1 MVNDTTVGK
10 KTNQK
15 QNNKSNERV
24 FYTNQQEILDLPNLV
39 DHQNKS
45 WQWLVEEGLGELL
58 QEVSPID
65 DYTGTKL
72 SLRFKHY
79 RFEDPKVTEREAREN
94 NISYDAP
101 LKATVELTNK
111 VTGEVKEQEIYLGD
125 YPWMTS
131 RGTFVING
139 AERVVVSQLIRSAGV
154 FFTAETGANRNLY
167 GAKVIPGRGAWLE
180 FETAANG
187 ALYVKIDRKRK
198 IPVTTL
204 LRALG
209 LSEAQIKATFAHVDQ
224 GKINYVTATLDKDPS
239 KGVNDALIEVYR
251 RLRPGDLATVDN
263 ARSLIENMFYN
274 FKRFDFSRVGRYK
287 INKRLNLDIPNTA
300 ENRIMR
306 LEDLTAIISEIIRLN
321 NTQEPADDID
331 SLANRRVKLV
341 GELVQRQFRIG
352 LLRMERNT
360 KDRMSM
366 SEIETVTPAQ
376 LINAR
381 PIVAAVREF
390 FASSQLS
397 QFMDQINPLSELAH
411 KRRLSSMGPGGL
423 SRERAGFEV
432 RDAHA
437 THYGRICAVE
447 TPEGA
452 NIGLVLNLASYARI
466 NEYGFIETPY
476 RKVIN
481 SAIAKDIVGHT
492 ASVDLEDNNGVVIVK
507 AGSKIT
513 EAQAKKLAKV
523 EDKVTW
529 PVKAVVTSD
538 IVYLDAAAEDAA
550 VIAGSG
556 EGIDANNNFVNERVS
571 VRNRLVST
579 EVDAN
584 DVTHMD
590 ASRRQIIGSS
600 AALIPFI
607 EKNYVYRSLMGSNQQ
622 RQAVPLINPV
632 SPIVGTG
639 MEGLAA
645 RNSGQVV
652 LAEGPGVVAKAT
664 ADEVVVKYAK
674 DSVTYEALHFVRS
687 NEGTSIN
694 QKVVVSTGDKI
705 KQGDVLIEGMSISG
719 GELALGKDL
728 LVAFMPWAGYNFED
742 AIIISRKLVEDDTLT
757 SVHIVDYM
765 TEVRE
770 TKLGPEVITRDIP
783 NVSEE
788 SLRHLDDDGIV
799 RIGAEVHPG
808 DILVGKIT
816 PKGEQELSSEER
828 LLRAI
833 FGEKAK
839 EVRDTSQRMS
849 NGKYGKVVGIKI
861 FSRENGHELKS
872 GVLMQVQIFVA
883 QMRKIAVGD
892 KLGGRH
898 GNKGVIARVL
908 PVEDLPFTEDGTPV
922 DIILNPLG
930 VPSRMNVGQLFETHL
945 GMAARALGMKVASPS
960 FDGVSI
966 SKIRQLLKEAGLPED
981 GKQQLYDGR
990 TGEAFSERTTV
1001 GSMYM
1006 IKLNHMIADKIH
1018 ARSTGP
1024 YTMVTQQPL
1033 GGKAQNGGQRFGE
1046 MEVWALEAYGAAHTL
1061 QEMLTI
1067 KSDDV
1072 YGRSK
1077 AYESIIKQTEI
1088 VGPKV
1093 PESFNVLVKEL
1104 QGLGLKVD
1112 LVASD
1117 KVIDA
1122 EAILAQNI
1130 KDEASNQATTEV
1142 PTPEVSDVDVNEDAV
1157 ADEFEIMELDD
1168 AVHSSGVTGTT
1179 AAVADYDDNDDLD
1192 DQDAQ
1197 DIAETAA
1204 QTTNTEDKE
1213 AL

>member
-1 MVNDTTVGK
+1 MAKTTNIAPSK
-10 KTNQK
+10 RKYFTQ
-15 QNNKSNERV
+15 
-24 FYTNQQEILDLPNLV
+24 TDEILDLPNLV
-39 DHQNKS
+39 DHQNDS
-45 WQWLVEEGLGELL
+45 FYWFVNEGLGELL
-58 QEVSPID
+58 AEISPID

-72 SLRFKHY
+72 SLSFKDY
-79 RFEDPKVTEREAREN
+79 KFEEPKTTEAEAKDD
-94 NISYDAP
+94 NISFEAP
-101 LKATVELTNK
+101 LKATVVLTNK
-111 VTGEVKEQEIYLGD
+111 ITGEVKEQEIYLGD

-131 RGTFVING
+131 RGTFIVNG
-139 AERVVVSQLIRSAGV
+139 TERVVVSQLIRSAGV
-154 FFTAETGANRNLY
+154 FFTSEQHASSRLY

-180 FETAANG
+180 FETSAGG
-187 ALYVKIDRKRK
+187 AIYVKIDRKRK
-198 IPVTTL
+198 IPVSTL
-204 LRALG
+204 LKALG
-209 LSEAQIKATFAHVDQ
+209 LSESQIKQELSHVDQ
-224 GKINYVTATLDKDPS
+224 GKLNYTNATLEKDPA
-239 KGVNDALIEVYR
+239 KGSNEALIEVYR
-251 RLRPGDLATVDN
+251 RLRPGDLATVEN
-263 ARSLIENMFYN
+263 ARDLIKNMFFN

-287 INKRLNLDIPNTA
+287 INSRLNLDIPNTT
-300 ENRIMR
+300 ENRVMR
-306 LEDLTAIISEIIRLN
+306 IEDLLAIVAEIIRLN

-366 SEIETVTPAQ
+366 SDIETVTPGQ

-397 QFMDQINPLSELAH
+397 QFMDQANPLSELAH

-423 SRERAGFEV
+423 NRERAGFEV

-437 THYGRICAVE
+437 THYGRICPVE

-452 NIGLVLNLASYARI
+452 NIGLVLNLSLYARI

-476 RKVIN
+476 VKVIN
-481 SAIAKDIVGHT
+481 SVTAKDADGYT
-492 ASVDLEDNNGVVIVK
+492 ASLDLEDNDGKVIVK
-507 AGSKIT
+507 AGNKIT
-513 EAQAKKLAKV
+513 ASEAKKLSAVKNRA
-523 EDKVTW
+523 TW
-529 PVKAVVTSD
+529 PVKAVVTKE
-538 IVYLDAAAEDAA
+538 IVFLDASDEEKA
-550 VIAGSG
+550 VIAGSN
-556 EGIDANNNFVNERVS
+556 EKIDENGHFVNSRVS
-571 VRNRLVST
+571 ARNRLVSGD
-579 EVDAN
+579 VDA
-584 DVTHMD
+584 DEVTHMD
-590 ASRRQIIGSS
+590 ASKRQIIGSS
-600 AALIPFI
+600 AGLIPFI
-607 EKNYVYRSLMGSNQQ
+607 EKNFVYRSLMGSNQQ
-622 RQAVPLINPV
+622 RQAVPLVKPQ

-639 MEGLAA
+639 LE
-645 RNSGQVV
+645 
-652 LAEGPGVVAKAT
+652 GVVASNTGQIFQAIEDGKVLKAD
-664 ADEVVVKYAK
+664 ADEVIIEYKKAGKISYK
-674 DSVTYEALHFVRS
+674 PQHFARS
-687 NEGTSIN
+687 NDGTSIN
-694 QKVVVSTGDKI
+694 QKVVVNSGEKVKTGDS
-705 KQGDVLIEGMSISG
+705 LIEGMSIEG

-728 LVAFMPWAGYNFED
+728 IAAFMPWSGYNFED
-742 AIIISRKLVEDDTLT
+742 AIIISRKLVEDDTLS

-770 TKLGPEVITRDIP
+770 TKLGPELVTRDIP

-788 SLRHLDDDGIV
+788 SLRHLDEDGIV
-799 RIGAEVHPG
+799 HIGADVHPG

-839 EVRDTSQRMS
+839 DVRDTSQRMS
-849 NGKYGKVVGIKI
+849 NGKHGKVVGVKI
-861 FSRENGHELKS
+861 FSKENGHELKA
-872 GVLMQVQIFVA
+872 GVIKQIKVYVA

-892 KLGGRH
+892 KLGGRY

-908 PVEDLPFTEDGTPV
+908 PVEDMPFMADGTPI

-930 VPSRMNVGQLFETHL
+930 VPSRMNVGQLFEAHL
-945 GMAARALGMKVASPS
+945 GMAARALGFKVASPS
-960 FDGVSI
+960 FNGVSI
-966 SKIRQLLKEAGLPED
+966 NKIQDLLAEAGLPRN

-990 TGEAFSERTTV
+990 TGEPFSETTTV

-1006 IKLNHMIADKIH
+1006 IKLDHMIVDKIH

-1046 MEVWALEAYGAAHTL
+1046 MEVWSLEAYGAANTL

-1077 AYESIIKQTEI
+1077 AYESIIKKTPI

-1112 LVASD
+1112 LMMSEKLV
-1117 KVIDA
+1117 DA
-1122 EAILAQNI
+1122 EEIVAVNI
-1130 KDEASNQATTEV
+1130 KDEASTQASIDV
-1142 PTPEVSDVDVNEDAV
+1142 PAPEFSEIDMSADSSV
-1157 ADEFEIMELDD
+1157 DEFDLIEVDD
-1168 AVHSSGVTGTT
+1168 HLPAEVLAIKDT
-1179 AAVADYDDNDDLD
+1179 
-1192 DQDAQ
+1192 DQN
-1197 DIAETAA
+1197 
-1204 QTTNTEDKE
+1204 NTIDEESEDK
-1213 AL
+1213 

>member
-1 MVNDTTVGK
+1 MAKASSTQATA
-10 KTNQK
+10 
-15 QNNKSNERV
+15 RV
-24 FYTNQQEILDLPNLV
+24 YFTQQDDKAVLPNLV

-45 WQWLVEEGLGELL
+45 FQWFIDEGLQELL
-58 QEVSPID
+58 AEISPVD

-72 SLRFKHY
+72 SLTFKDYH
-79 RFEDPKVTEREAREN
+79 FEEPKISEIEAREN
-94 NISYDAP
+94 NVSYDAP

-111 VTGEVKEQEIYLGD
+111 VTGEIKEQEIYLGD
-125 YPWMTS
+125 YPWMTK

-139 AERVVVSQLIRSAGV
+139 AERVVVSQLIRSSGV
-154 FFTAETGANRNLY
+154 FYTAEPHGTHNLY
-167 GAKVIPGRGAWLE
+167 SAKVIPGRGAWLE

-198 IPVTTL
+198 MPITTL

-209 LSEAQIKATFAHVDQ
+209 MSDATMKEAFKHVDQ
-224 GKINYVTATLDKDPS
+224 GKVSHLQATIDKDS
-239 KGVNDALIEVYR
+239 TKGHAEALIEVYR

-263 ARSLIENMFYN
+263 ARSLLENMFYN

-287 INKRLNLDIPNTA
+287 LNKRLNLDVPNTS

-306 LEDLTAIISEIIRLN
+306 LEDLVAIIAELIRMN
-321 NTQEPADDID
+321 VTQEPGDDID
-331 SLANRRVKLV
+331 SLANRRIKMV

-352 LLRMERNT
+352 LLRMVRNT
-360 KDRMSM
+360 QDRMSM
-366 SEIETVTPAQ
+366 SDLETVQPGQ

-381 PIVAAVREF
+381 PVVAAVREF

-452 NIGLVLNLASYARI
+452 NVGLVLNLANYARV
-466 NEYGFIETPY
+466 NDYGFIETPY

-481 SAIAKDIVGHT
+481 SATAKEIVGHI
-492 ASVDLEDNNGVVIVK
+492 ASVDLEDESGKVIVK
-507 AGSKIT
+507 AGKTIT
-513 EAQAKKLAKV
+513 KADADVLAKV
-523 EDKVTW
+523 TSQVTW
-529 PVKAVVTSD
+529 PVKAKVTSE
-538 IVYLDAAAEDAA
+538 IIYLDAADEESA
-550 VIAGSG
+550 VIAGAG
-556 EGIDANNNFVNERVS
+556 VDTDDNGYFAEERVS
-571 VRNRLVST
+571 ARINLKSGT
-579 EVDAN
+579 VDSD
-584 DVTHMD
+584 DVTHID
-590 ASRRQIIGSS
+590 AAENQIIGSS
-600 AALIPFI
+600 AGLIPFI
-607 EKNYVYRSLMGSNQQ
+607 EKNYVYRALMGSNQQ
-622 RQAVPLINPV
+622 RQAVPLIKPE

-639 MEGLAA
+639 LE
-645 RNSGQVV
+645 
-652 LAEGPGVVAKAT
+652 AT
-664 ADEVVVKYAK
+664 AAANTGQLVIAESDGEIVRASNDQVVVKYS
-674 DSVTYEALHFVRS
+674 DGTVTYEPQHFIRS

-694 QKVVVSTGDKI
+694 QTVVVNTGDKV
-705 KQGDVLIEGMSISG
+705 KAGDSLIEGMSVQG

-728 LVAFMPWAGYNFED
+728 IVAFMPWAGYNFED
-742 AIIISRKLVEDDTLT
+742 AIIISRKLVEDDTMT
-757 SVHIVDYM
+757 SIHIVDYM
-765 TEVRE
+765 IEVRE
-770 TKLGPEVITRDIP
+770 TKLGPEIVTRDIP

-788 SLRHLDDDGIV
+788 ALRHLDDDGIV

-849 NGKYGKVVGIKI
+849 NGKHGKVVGVKI
-861 FSRENGHELKS
+861 FSRETGHELKA
-872 GVLMQVQIFVA
+872 GVLMQIQVFVA
-883 QMRKIAVGD
+883 QMRKISVGD

-908 PVEDLPFTEDGTPV
+908 PVEDMPFMEDGTPV

-930 VPSRMNVGQLFETHL
+930 VPSRMNIGQLFETHL
-945 GMAARALGMKVASPS
+945 GMAARALGFKVASPS
-960 FDGVSI
+960 FNGVPVP
-966 SKIRQLLKEAGLPED
+966 KIKELLKEAGFPED
-981 GKQQLYDGR
+981 GKQQLFDGR
-990 TGEAFSERTTV
+990 TGDAFKERTTV
-1001 GSMYM
+1001 GCMYM
-1006 IKLNHMIADKIH
+1006 IKLNHMVADKIH

-1046 MEVWALEAYGAAHTL
+1046 MEVWALEAYGAANTL

-1077 AYESIIKQTEI
+1077 AYEAIIKKTEI

-1112 LVASD
+1112 LVTSD
-1117 KVIDA
+1117 QVVDA
-1122 EAILAQNI
+1122 EAILASNAHEEATHPI
-1130 KDEASNQATTEV
+1130 VLDVPVSAISDIDVTDEEAASEGFEFEEGDLNADDTVVVATDDDDDVVFV
-1142 PTPEVSDVDVNEDAV
+1142 PTSDDDDED
-1157 ADEFEIMELDD
+1157 D
-1168 AVHSSGVTGTT
+1168 S
-1179 AAVADYDDNDDLD
+1179 
-1192 DQDAQ
+1192 
-1197 DIAETAA
+1197 
-1204 QTTNTEDKE
+1204 KE
-1213 AL
+1213 GSL

>member
-1 MVNDTTVGK
+1 MAKGTLAAADDNARVYFTTQDDAV
-10 KTNQK
+10 
-15 QNNKSNERV
+15 
-24 FYTNQQEILDLPNLV
+24 DLQDLV
-39 DHQNKS
+39 QHQNKS
-45 WQWLVEEGLGELL
+45 FQWFIEEGLGELL
-58 QEVSPID
+58 AEISPVD

-72 SLRFKHY
+72 SLRFKDYH
-79 RFEDPKVTEREAREN
+79 FEDPKMSEAEAHEN
-94 NISYDAP
+94 NVSYEAP
-101 LKATVELTNK
+101 LKARVELTNK

-125 YPWMTS
+125 YPAMTK
-131 RGTFVING
+131 RGTFIING
-139 AERVVVSQLIRSAGV
+139 AERVVVSQLIRSSGV
-154 FFTAETGANRNLY
+154 FFTADSHGTTNLY

-209 LSEAQIKATFAHVDQ
+209 MTEAQIKESFKHVDTGDASHIQ
-224 GKINYVTATLDKDPS
+224 ATLDKDTTRGQS
-239 KGVNDALIEVYR
+239 DALIEVYR
-251 RLRPGDLATVDN
+251 RLRPGDLATVEN
-263 ARSLIENMFYN
+263 AKGLIENMFYN

-287 INKRLNLDIPNTA
+287 INKRLNLDVPNTV
-300 ENRIMR
+300 ENRVMR
-306 LEDLTAIISEIIRLN
+306 LEDLQAIIAELIRLN

-366 SEIETVTPAQ
+366 CDIETVTPGQ

-381 PIVAAVREF
+381 PVVAAVREF

-466 NEYGFIETPY
+466 NEFGFIETPY
-476 RKVIN
+476 RKV
-481 SAIAKDIVGHT
+481 
-492 ASVDLEDNNGVVIVK
+492 VK
-507 AGSKIT
+507 G
-513 EAQAKKLAKV
+513 
-523 EDKVTW
+523 KVTTE
-529 PVKAVVTSD
+529 V
-538 IVYLDAAAEDAA
+538 VYLDAFEEEHA
-550 VIAGSG
+550 VIAGAGTKLGKDGSFA
-556 EGIDANNNFVNERVS
+556 EDRVS
-571 VRNRLVST
+571 ARINLKSG
-579 EVDAN
+579 EVDASE
-584 DVTHMD
+584 VTHMD
-590 ASRRQIIGSS
+590 AARNQIIGSS
-600 AALIPFI
+600 AGLIPFI

-622 RQAVPLINPV
+622 RQAVPLIQPQ

-639 MEGLAA
+639 MEKAAA
-645 RNSGQVV
+645 RNTGQVV
-652 LAEGPGVVAKAT
+652 VAEADGEVIKA
-664 ADEVVVKYAK
+664 AGSQVVVKYAK
-674 DSVTYEALHFVRS
+674 HTATYEPQHFIRS

-694 QKVVVSTGDKI
+694 QKVVVSTGDKV
-705 KQGDVLIEGMSISG
+705 KEGDVLIEGMSIQG

-728 LVAFMPWAGYNFED
+728 IVAFMPWNGYNFED
-742 AIIISRKLVEDDTLT
+742 AIIISRRLVEDDTLT
-757 SVHIVDYM
+757 SVHIVDFM
-765 TEVRE
+765 IEVRE
-770 TKLGPEVITRDIP
+770 TKLGPEVVTRDIP
-783 NVSEE
+783 NVSEDA
-788 SLRHLDDDGIV
+788 LRHLDDDGVV

-849 NGKYGKVVGIKI
+849 NGKHGKVVGVKV
-861 FSRENGHELKS
+861 FSRENGHELKA
-872 GVLMQVQIFVA
+872 GVLMQIQVFVA
-883 QMRKIAVGD
+883 QMRKVSVGD

-898 GNKGVIARVL
+898 GNKGVIARIL
-908 PVEDLPFTEDGTPV
+908 PVEDMPFTEDGTPV

-930 VPSRMNVGQLFETHL
+930 VPSRMNIGQLFETHL
-945 GMAARALGMKVASPS
+945 GMAARSLGMKVASPS
-960 FDGVSI
+960 FNGVTSEQI
-966 SKIRQLLKEAGLPED
+966 QELLAKAGLPED

-990 TGEAFSERTTV
+990 TGEAFKERTTV

-1006 IKLNHMIADKIH
+1006 IKLNHMVADKIH

-1046 MEVWALEAYGAAHTL
+1046 MEVWALEAYGAASTL

-1077 AYESIIKQTEI
+1077 AYESIIKKTDI

-1112 LVASD
+1112 LVQSD

-1122 EAILAQNI
+1122 EQVLATNIRDEGQHQPKVEVPVEAISNI
-1130 KDEASNQATTEV
+1130 DVTEDTEV
-1142 PTPEVSDVDVNEDAV
+1142 DDLMVMDDLSDDLAGVAAVSDDNTDDDEEEKEV
-1157 ADEFEIMELDD
+1157 A
-1168 AVHSSGVTGTT
+1168 
-1179 AAVADYDDNDDLD
+1179 
-1192 DQDAQ
+1192 
-1197 DIAETAA
+1197 
-1204 QTTNTEDKE
+1204 
-1213 AL
+1213 

>member
-1 MVNDTTVGK
+1 MPKATTI
-10 KTNQK
+10 NAQ
-15 QNNKSNERV
+15 RV
-24 FYTNQQEILDLPNLV
+24 SFTSQDDVLDIPNLV
-39 DHQNKS
+39 DHQNRS
-45 WQWLVEEGLGELL
+45 FQWFVEEGLGELL
-58 QEVSPID
+58 AEVSPID
-65 DYTGTKL
+65 DYTGGKL
-72 SLRFKHY
+72 SLSFKDYH
-79 RFEDPKVTEREAREN
+79 FGAPKLTEAQAREN
-94 NISYDAP
+94 NVSFDAP
-101 LKATVELTNK
+101 LMANVELTNK
-111 VTGEVKEQEIYLGD
+111 VTGELKETEIYLGD

-154 FFTAETGANRNLY
+154 FFTSEQHGSSSLY

-180 FETAANG
+180 FETATSG
-187 ALYVKIDRKRK
+187 AIFVKIDRKRK
-198 IPVTTL
+198 IAVTTL

-209 LSEAQIKATFAHVDQ
+209 VSESRMRETFKHVDT
-224 GKINYVTATLDKDPS
+224 GSFSYLDITLEKDPT
-239 KGVNDALIEVYR
+239 KGQNDALIEVYR

-263 ARSLIENMFYN
+263 AKSLIENMFYN
-274 FKRFDFSRVGRYK
+274 YKRFDFSRVGRYK
-287 INKRLNLDIPNTA
+287 INKRLNLDVPNTM
-300 ENRIMR
+300 ENRVMR
-306 LEDLTAIISEIIRLN
+306 LEDIEAIIAEIIRLN

-366 SEIETVTPAQ
+366 SDIETVAPGQ

-452 NIGLVLNLASYARI
+452 NIGLVLNLANYARV
-466 NEYGFIETPY
+466 NDYGFIETPY

-481 SAIAKDIVGHT
+481 AVTAKNSLGHIAREDLLDDKGKVLVKKGAKISATDVT
-492 ASVDLEDNNGVVIVK
+492 
-507 AGSKIT
+507 
-513 EAQAKKLAKV
+513 KLTKV
-523 EDKVTW
+523 TSKVTW
-529 PVKAVVTSD
+529 PVKARATSE
-538 IVYLDAAAEDAA
+538 IVYLDAYEEEGTI
-550 VIAGSG
+550 IAGGGS
-556 EGIDANNNFVNERVS
+556 EIDENGYFKEERVS
-571 VRNRLVST
+571 ARSHLQPG
-579 EVDAN
+579 EVDS
-584 DVTHMD
+584 DDLTHID
-590 ASRRQIIGSS
+590 ASRNQIIGSS
-600 AALIPFI
+600 AGLIPFI

-622 RQAVPLINPV
+622 RQAVPLIQPM

-639 MEGLAA
+639 LESDAA
-645 RNSGQVV
+645 RNTGQLT
-652 LAEGPGVVAKAT
+652 LAEKSGEVVSASAQK
-664 ADEVVVKYAK
+664 VVVKYK
-674 DSVTYEALHFVRS
+674 GGDSVTYEPQRFVRS

-694 QKVVVSTGDKI
+694 QKVVVETGDVVNA
-705 KQGDVLIEGMSISG
+705 GDVLIEGMSIQD

-728 LVAFMPWAGYNFED
+728 ITAFMPWSGYNFED
-742 AIIISRKLVEDDTLT
+742 AIIISRRLVEDDTLT
-757 SVHIVDYM
+757 SVHIVDFM
-765 TEVRE
+765 IEVRE
-770 TKLGPEVITRDIP
+770 TKLGPEIVTSDIP

-788 SLRHLDDDGIV
+788 TLRHLDEDGIV

-849 NGKYGKVVGIKI
+849 NGKHGKVVGVKV
-861 FSRENGHELKS
+861 FSRENGHELKA
-872 GVLMQVQIFVA
+872 GVIMQIQVFVA

-898 GNKGVIARVL
+898 GNKGVIASIL
-908 PVEDLPFTEDGTPV
+908 PIEDMPFMEDGTPV
-922 DIILNPLG
+922 DIVLNPLG

-960 FDGVSI
+960 FNGVSTE
-966 SKIRQLLKEAGLPED
+966 KIESLLKESGLPED

-990 TGEAFSERTTV
+990 SGEAFSERTTV

-1006 IKLNHMIADKIH
+1006 IKLNHMVADKIH

-1046 MEVWALEAYGAAHTL
+1046 MEVWALEAYGAANTL

-1077 AYESIIKQTEI
+1077 AYESIIKKTQI

-1112 LVASD
+1112 LVHSD
-1117 KVIDA
+1117 TVVDA
-1122 EAILAQNI
+1122 EQVLATSIHEEATHPSEVAVPQAAISDI
-1130 KDEASNQATTEV
+1130 DVTEESISVEDFSEVEADSET
-1142 PTPEVSDVDVNEDAV
+1142 VSVESSGDVAM
-1157 ADEFEIMELDD
+1157 ASLDD
-1168 AVHSSGVTGTT
+1168 S
-1179 AAVADYDDNDDLD
+1179 NDDLSKD
-1192 DQDAQ
+1192 G
-1197 DIAETAA
+1197 
-1204 QTTNTEDKE
+1204 E
-1213 AL
+1213 A

>member
-1 MVNDTTVGK
+1 MA
-10 KTNQK
+10 KTSTLSTKTQ
-15 QNNKSNERV
+15 RV
-24 FYTNQQEILDLPNLV
+24 QFSDQDQVMDLPSLV

-45 WQWLVEEGLGELL
+45 FKWFVEEGLAELL
-58 QEVSPID
+58 AEISPID

-72 SLRFKHY
+72 SLNFKDYH
-79 RFEDPKVTEREAREN
+79 FDSPKLTEAEAREN
-94 NISYDAP
+94 NVSFDAP
-101 LKATVELTNK
+101 LLANVELINK

-125 YPWMTS
+125 YPAMTS

-154 FFTAETGANRNLY
+154 FFTADPHGTTSLY

-180 FETAANG
+180 FETAVNG
-187 ALYVKIDRKRK
+187 AIFVKIDRKRK

-209 LSEAQIKATFAHVDQ
+209 VSESQMRENLKHVDS
-224 GKINYVTATLDKDPS
+224 GKISYLDKTLEKDS
-239 KGVNDALIEVYR
+239 SRGQNDALIEVYR
-251 RLRPGDLATVDN
+251 RLRPGDLATVEN
-263 ARSLIENMFYN
+263 ARGLIEHMFYDY
-274 FKRFDFSRVGRYK
+274 KRFDFSRVGRYK
-287 INKRLNLDIPNTA
+287 INKRLNLDVPNTTK
-300 ENRIMR
+300 NRVLR
-306 LEDLTAIISEIIRLN
+306 LEDIQAIIAEIIRLN

-366 SEIETVTPAQ
+366 SEIETVTPSQ

-452 NIGLVLNLASYARI
+452 NIGLVLNLANYARV

-481 SAIAKDIVGHT
+481 AATPKDIVGQI
-492 ASVDLEDNNGVVIVK
+492 AAVDLEDDKGKVLVK
-507 AGSKIT
+507 KGAKIT
-513 EAQAKKLAKV
+513 ANDAANLAKIK
-523 EDKVTW
+523 DKVTW
-529 PVKAVVTSD
+529 PVKAKVTSD
-538 IVYLDAAAEDAA
+538 IVYLDAFEEESS
-550 VIAGSG
+550 VIAGGGADLDSDG
-556 EGIDANNNFVNERVS
+556 YFINERVS
-571 VRNRLVST
+571 ARTRLKSG
-579 EVDAN
+579 EVDSN
-584 DVTHMD
+584 DVNYMD
-590 ASRRQIIGSS
+590 AARNQIIGSS
-600 AALIPFI
+600 AGLIPFI

-622 RQAVPLINPV
+622 RQAVPLISPK

-639 MEGLAA
+639 LEKSAA
-645 RNSGQVV
+645 ENTGQVI
-652 LAEGPGVVAKAT
+652 LAEDSGEVVSASAQ
-664 ADEVVVKYAK
+664 AVVVKYK
-674 DSVTYEALHFVRS
+674 DVSKTYEPQRFIRS

-694 QKVVVSTGDKI
+694 QKVVVSSGDKV
-705 KQGDVLIEGMSISG
+705 KKGDVLIEGMSIQG

-728 LVAFMPWAGYNFED
+728 IAAFMPWSGYNFED

-757 SVHIVDYM
+757 SVHIVDFM
-765 TEVRE
+765 IEVRE
-770 TKLGPEVITRDIP
+770 TKLGPELVTSDIP

-788 SLRHLDDDGIV
+788 SLRHLDEEGIV

-849 NGKYGKVVGIKI
+849 NGKHGKVVGVKI
-861 FSRENGHELKS
+861 FSRENGHELKA
-872 GVLMQVQIFVA
+872 GVLKQIQVFVA

-898 GNKGVIARVL
+898 GNKGVIARIL
-908 PVEDLPFTEDGTPV
+908 PIEDMPFMADGTPV
-922 DIILNPLG
+922 DIVLNPLG

-945 GMAARALGMKVASPS
+945 GMAARALGLKVASPS
-960 FDGVSI
+960 FNGVPV
-966 SKIRQLLKEAGLPED
+966 SKIHELLKEAGFPED
-981 GKQQLYDGR
+981 GKQQLFDGR
-990 TGEAFSERTTV
+990 NGEAFKEKTTV

-1006 IKLNHMIADKIH
+1006 IKLNHMVADKIH

-1046 MEVWALEAYGAAHTL
+1046 MEVWALEAYGAATTL

-1077 AYESIIKQTEI
+1077 AYESIIKKTDI
-1088 VGPKV
+1088 VGPKI

-1112 LVASD
+1112 LVHSD
-1117 KVIDA
+1117 SLVDA
-1122 EAILAQNI
+1122 EAVLASNI
-1130 KDEASNQATTEV
+1130 SDEAKHLSDIVVPQPTISDIDVTEEASLDEFDSIDLGDGLNDNTETV
-1142 PTPEVSDVDVNEDAV
+1142 IEEDVVIEELEIEAVNE
-1157 ADEFEIMELDD
+1157 
-1168 AVHSSGVTGTT
+1168 SGE
-1179 AAVADYDDNDDLD
+1179 AA
-1192 DQDAQ
+1192 
-1197 DIAETAA
+1197 
-1204 QTTNTEDKE
+1204 
-1213 AL
+1213 

>member
-1 MVNDTTVGK
+1 MAKTTNTKNAAAKVGA
-10 KTNQK
+10 
-15 QNNKSNERV
+15 SDRV
-24 FYTNQQEILDLPNLV
+24 YFTQADDAINLPSLV

-45 WQWLVEEGLGELL
+45 FQWFVDEGLGELL
-58 QEVSPID
+58 AEISPID
-65 DYTGTKL
+65 DYTGAKL
-72 SLRFKHY
+72 SLKFKDY
-79 RFEDPKVTEREAREN
+79 RFEDPKTTEAEAREN
-94 NISYDAP
+94 NVSYEAP

-111 VTGEVKEQEIYLGD
+111 ITGEVKDQEIYLGD
-125 YPWMTS
+125 YPWMTK

-139 AERVVVSQLIRSAGV
+139 AERVVVSQLIRSSGV
-154 FFTAETGANRNLY
+154 FFTADMHGASNLY

-209 LSEAQIKATFAHVDQ
+209 HNEAKLRDVFKHVDT
-224 GKINYVTATLDKDPS
+224 GKVSYIDATLDKDPAR
-239 KGVNDALIEVYR
+239 GANDALIEVYR

-263 ARSLIENMFYN
+263 ARALIENMFYN

-287 INKRLNLDIPNTA
+287 INKRLDIDIPNTI
-300 ENRIMR
+300 ENRTMR
-306 LEDLTAIISEIIRLN
+306 IEDLEAIVAEIIRLN

-366 SEIETVTPAQ
+366 SEIETVQPGQ

-381 PIVAAVREF
+381 PVVAAVREF

-452 NIGLVLNLASYARI
+452 NIGLVLNLANYARI
-466 NEYGFIETPY
+466 NDYGFVETPY

-481 SAIAKDIVGHT
+481 AATPKDIVGHI
-492 ASVDLEDNNGVVIVK
+492 AGVDYEDESGKIVVK
-507 AGSKIT
+507 AGT
-513 EAQAKKLAKV
+513 TVTAADADKLAKISAAT
-523 EDKVTW
+523 KRVTW
-529 PVKAVVTSD
+529 PVKARVTSE
-538 IVYLDAAAEDAA
+538 VEYLDAAVEDKAT
-550 VIAGSG
+550 ITGAGT
-556 EGIDANNNFVNERVS
+556 ELDANGYFVDERVS
-571 VRNRLVST
+571 VRQHQASG
-579 EVDAN
+579 EVDAD

-590 ASRRQIIGSS
+590 AARNQIIGSS
-600 AALIPFI
+600 AGLIPFI

-622 RQAVPLINPV
+622 RQAVPLVQPQ

-639 MEGLAA
+639 LEAIAA
-645 RNSGQVV
+645 RNTGQVI
-652 LAEGPGVVAKAT
+652 LSEADGEVVKANGQ
-664 ADEVVVKYAK
+664 EVVVKYK
-674 DSVTYEALHFVRS
+674 EGNVSYEPQHFVRS

-694 QKVVVSTGDKI
+694 QKVVVNTGDKV
-705 KQGDVLIEGMSISG
+705 KAGDVLVEGMSIQN

-728 LVAFMPWAGYNFED
+728 LVAFMPWSGYNFED

-757 SVHIVDYM
+757 SVHIVDFM
-765 TEVRE
+765 IEVRE
-770 TKLGPEVITRDIP
+770 TKLGPEIITRDIP
-783 NVSEE
+783 NVSEDT
-788 SLRHLDDDGIV
+788 LRHLDDEGIV

-849 NGKYGKVVGIKI
+849 NGKHGKVVGVKV

-872 GVLMQVQIFVA
+872 GVIKQIQVFVA
-883 QMRKIAVGD
+883 QMRKISVGD

-898 GNKGVIARVL
+898 GNKGVIARIL
-908 PVEDLPFTEDGTPV
+908 PAEDMPFMEDGRPVEIV
-922 DIILNPLG
+922 LNPLG
-930 VPSRMNVGQLFETHL
+930 VPSRMNIGQLFETHL
-945 GMAARALGMKVASPS
+945 GMAAHALGMKVASPS
-960 FDGVSI
+960 FNGVS
-966 SKIRQLLKEAGLPED
+966 SDKIRELLTEAGLPED
-981 GKQQLYDGR
+981 GKQQLFDGR
-990 TGEAFSERTTV
+990 TGEAFAERTTV
-1001 GSMYM
+1001 GAMYM
-1006 IKLNHMIADKIH
+1006 IKLNHMVADKIH

-1046 MEVWALEAYGAAHTL
+1046 MEVWALEAYGAASTL

-1077 AYESIIKQTEI
+1077 AYEAIIKKTEI

-1112 LVASD
+1112 LVSSN

-1122 EAILAQNI
+1122 EDVL
-1130 KDEASNQATTEV
+1130 ASNIMQEAKEPSTVEV
-1142 PTPEVSDVDVNEDAV
+1142 PAPAISDIDLSEEVASIDFEEVEMLNDDDPEFATVPD
-1157 ADEFEIMELDD
+1157 DD
-1168 AVHSSGVTGTT
+1168 AADDSV
-1179 AAVADYDDNDDLD
+1179 VATDDDDDNSDN
-1192 DQDAQ
+1192 A
-1197 DIAETAA
+1197 DINVEA
-1204 QTTNTEDKE
+1204 KE
-1213 AL
+1213 A

>member
-1 MVNDTTVGK
+1 MAKSTT
-10 KTNQK
+10 TQK
-15 QNNKSNERV
+15 PAERV
-24 FYTNQQEILDLPNLV
+24 YFTRADDAIALPSLV
-39 DHQNKS
+39 DHQTTS
-45 WQWLVEEGLGELL
+45 FQWFVDEGLGELL
-58 QEVSPID
+58 AEVSPID
-65 DYTGTKL
+65 DYTGGKL
-72 SLRFKHY
+72 SLKFKDYH
-79 RFEDPKVTEREAREN
+79 FDDPKMSEAEAREN
-94 NISYDAP
+94 NVSFDAP

-111 VTGEVKEQEIYLGD
+111 VTGEVRESEIYLGD
-125 YPWMTS
+125 YPWMTK

-139 AERVVVSQLIRSAGV
+139 AERVVVSQLIRSSGV
-154 FFTAETGANRNLY
+154 FFTADQHGTTNLY

-198 IPVTTL
+198 IAVTTL

-209 LSEAQIKATFAHVDQ
+209 QSESRMRDAFKHVDT
-224 GKINYVTATLDKDPS
+224 GKLKHLDATLEKDPTR
-239 KGVNDALIEVYR
+239 GQNDALIEVYR

-263 ARSLIENMFYN
+263 ARALIENMFYN
-274 FKRFDFSRVGRYK
+274 YKRFDFSRVGRYK
-287 INKRLNLDIPNTA
+287 INKRLDLDVPNTL

-306 LEDLTAIISEIIRLN
+306 LEDLEAIVAELIRLN

-331 SLANRRVKLV
+331 SLANRRVKQV

-366 SEIETVTPAQ
+366 SEIETVQPGQ

-381 PIVAAVREF
+381 PVVAAVREF

-452 NIGLVLNLASYARI
+452 NIGLVLNLANYARI
-466 NEYGFIETPY
+466 NEYGFVETPY

-481 SAIAKDIVGHT
+481 AATPKDIIGHI
-492 ASVDLEDNNGVVIVK
+492 AAVDLEDEKGKAVVK
-507 AGSKIT
+507 AGKT
-513 EAQAKKLAKV
+513 VTAADAAKLAKV
-523 EDKVTW
+523 EDQVTW
-529 PVKAVVTSD
+529 PVKAKVTND
-538 IVYLDAAAEDAA
+538 VIYLDAAAEEAA
-550 VIAGSG
+550 IIAGAGSKIDESG
-556 EGIDANNNFVNERVS
+556 YFAEERVS
-571 VRNRLVST
+571 ARRNLQSG
-579 EVDAN
+579 EVDS
-584 DVTHMD
+584 DEVTHMD
-590 ASRRQIIGSS
+590 AARNQIIGSS
-600 AALIPFI
+600 AGLIPFV

-622 RQAVPLINPV
+622 RQAVPLIQPS

-639 MEGLAA
+639 METAAA
-645 RNSGQVV
+645 RNTGQLI
-652 LAEGPGVVAKAT
+652 LAEENGEVVKAT
-664 ADEVVVKYAK
+664 AEEVVVQYKDGKITYAP
-674 DSVTYEALHFVRS
+674 EHFVRS

-694 QKVVVSTGDKI
+694 QKVVVSTGDKV
-705 KQGDVLIEGMSISG
+705 KQGDVLIEGMSIAG

-728 LVAFMPWAGYNFED
+728 MTAFMPWDGYNFED
-742 AIIISRKLVEDDTLT
+742 AVIISRKLVEDDSLT
-757 SVHIVDYM
+757 SVHIVDFM
-765 TEVRE
+765 IEVRE
-770 TKLGPEVITRDIP
+770 TKLGPEIVTSDIP
-783 NVSEE
+783 NVSEDT
-788 SLRHLDDDGIV
+788 LRHLDEDGIV

-849 NGKYGKVVGIKI
+849 NGKHGKVVGVKI

-872 GVLMQVQIFVA
+872 GVIKQIQVFVA
-883 QMRKIAVGD
+883 QMRKISVGD

-898 GNKGVIARVL
+898 GNKGVIARIL
-908 PVEDLPFTEDGTPV
+908 PIEDMPFTEDGTPI
-922 DIILNPLG
+922 DIVLNPLG
-930 VPSRMNVGQLFETHL
+930 VPSRMNLGQLFETHL
-945 GMAARALGMKVASPS
+945 GMAARALGIKVASPS
-960 FDGVSI
+960 FNGVPAE
-966 SKIRQLLKEAGLPED
+966 KIQSLLKEAGLPED

-990 TGEAFSERTTV
+990 SGEPFRERTTV

-1006 IKLNHMIADKIH
+1006 IKLNHMVADKIH

-1046 MEVWALEAYGAAHTL
+1046 MEVWALEAYGAAATL
-1061 QEMLTI
+1061 QEMLTL

-1077 AYESIIKQTEI
+1077 AYESIIKKTEI

-1112 LVASD
+1112 LVSSNN
-1117 KVIDA
+1117 VVDA
-1122 EAILAQNI
+1122 EAVLAT
-1130 KDEASNQATTEV
+1130 S
-1142 PTPEVSDVDVNEDAV
+1142 VNEEAKNPAQVNVPEPVISDIDLTEDAAV
-1157 ADEFEIMELDD
+1157 DEFEALAETEVSGSDTVVATTTTDD
-1168 AVHSSGVTGTT
+1168 TN
-1179 AAVADYDDNDDLD
+1179 DND
-1192 DQDAQ
+1192 
-1197 DIAETAA
+1197 E
-1204 QTTNTEDKE
+1204 NKE
-1213 AL
+1213 EKV

>member
-1 MVNDTTVGK
+1 MALSKPQSGT
-10 KTNQK
+10 
-15 QNNKSNERV
+15 RV
-24 FYTNQQEILDLPNLV
+24 FFTEVKDNLTLPNLV

-45 WQWLVEEGLGELL
+45 FQWLVDEGLGELL
-58 QEVSPID
+58 AEISPID
-65 DYTGTKL
+65 DYTNTKL
-72 SLRFKHY
+72 SLRFKDYH
-79 RFEDPKVTEREAREN
+79 FENPKMSEAEAREN

-101 LKATVELTNK
+101 LKAVVELTNK

-125 YPWMTS
+125 YPWMTK
-131 RGTFVING
+131 RGTFIING

-154 FFTAETGANRNLY
+154 FFSAELHGTHSLY
-167 GAKVIPGRGAWLE
+167 SAKVIPGRGAWLE

-187 ALYVKIDRKRK
+187 AVYVKIDRKRK

-209 LSEAQIKATFAHVDQ
+209 MTDTAMREAFKHVDT
-224 GKINYVTATLDKDPS
+224 GKSSHLEATLDKDS
-239 KGVNDALIEVYR
+239 TKGHSEALIEVYR

-263 ARSLIENMFYN
+263 ARSLLENMFYN

-287 INKRLNLDIPNTA
+287 LNKRLGIDIANTQ

-306 LEDLTAIISEIIRLN
+306 LEDLVAIIAELIRLN
-321 NTQEPADDID
+321 VTQEPADDID
-331 SLANRRVKLV
+331 SLANRRIKMV

-352 LLRMERNT
+352 LLRMVRNT
-360 KDRMSM
+360 QDRMSM
-366 SEIETVTPAQ
+366 SEIETVQPGQ

-381 PIVAAVREF
+381 PVVAAVREF

-452 NIGLVLNLASYARI
+452 NVGLVLNLANFARV

-476 RKVIN
+476 RKV
-481 SAIAKDIVGHT
+481 
-492 ASVDLEDNNGVVIVK
+492 VDG
-507 AGSKIT
+507 
-513 EAQAKKLAKV
+513 
-523 EDKVTW
+523 KVT
-529 PVKAVVTSD
+529 D
-538 IVYLDAAAEDAA
+538 EIVYLDAAAEEHA
-550 VIAGSG
+550 VIAGAG
-556 EGIDANNNFVNERVS
+556 VKLDKEGRFLDERVS
-571 VRNRLVST
+571 ARINLKSG
-579 EVDAN
+579 EADSS
-584 DVTHMD
+584 DVTYID
-590 ASRRQIIGSS
+590 AAQNQIIGSS
-600 AALIPFI
+600 AGLIPFI
-607 EKNYVYRSLMGSNQQ
+607 EKDYVYRALMGSNQQ
-622 RQAVPLINPV
+622 RQAVPLIQPQ

-639 MEGLAA
+639 VETAAA
-645 RNSGQVV
+645 RNTGQVV
-652 LAEGPGVVAKAT
+652 LAE
-664 ADEVVVKYAK
+664 ADGEVIRANGTEVIVKYK
-674 DSVTYEALHFVRS
+674 EGNVTYEPQHFVRS

-694 QKVVVSTGDKI
+694 QTVVVNTGDKVA
-705 KQGDVLIEGMSISG
+705 KGDILIEGMSIQG

-728 LVAFMPWAGYNFED
+728 VVAFMPWAGYNFED
-742 AIIISRKLVEDDTLT
+742 AIIISRNLVENDTLT

-765 TEVRE
+765 IEVRE
-770 TKLGPEVITRDIP
+770 TKLGPEIVTRDIP
-783 NVSEE
+783 NVSEDA
-788 SLRHLDDDGIV
+788 LRHLDDEGIV

-849 NGKYGKVVGIKI
+849 NGKHGKVVGVKI
-861 FSRENGHELKS
+861 FSRENGHELKA
-872 GVLMQVQIFVA
+872 GVLMQIQVFVA
-883 QMRKIAVGD
+883 QARKVSVGD

-898 GNKGVIARVL
+898 GNKGVIARIL
-908 PVEDLPFTEDGTPV
+908 PVEDMPFMEDGTPV

-930 VPSRMNVGQLFETHL
+930 VPSRMNIGQLFEAHL

-960 FDGVSI
+960 FNGVPVA
-966 SKIRQLLKEAGLPED
+966 KIKELLAQAGFPED

-990 TGEAFSERTTV
+990 TGGAFKERTTV

-1006 IKLNHMIADKIH
+1006 IKLNHMVADKIH

-1046 MEVWALEAYGAAHTL
+1046 MEVWALEAYGAANTL

-1077 AYESIIKQTEI
+1077 AYESIIKKTQI

-1112 LVASD
+1112 LIAQHEV
-1117 KVIDA
+1117 VDA
-1122 EAILAQNI
+1122 EAILATNI
-1130 KDEASNQATTEV
+1130 HEEATHPSEV
-1142 PTPEVSDVDVNEDAV
+1142 AVPMPIISDVDVTEEEASAEAFVVEDTDEEGAV
-1157 ADEFEIMELDD
+1157 L
-1168 AVHSSGVTGTT
+1168 V
-1179 AAVADYDDNDDLD
+1179 AAEEDNMT
-1192 DQDAQ
+1192 
-1197 DIAETAA
+1197 IE
-1204 QTTNTEDKE
+1204 EGEE
-1213 AL
+1213 A

>member
-1 MVNDTTVGK
+1 MAKAQTTK
-10 KTNQK
+10 HTD
-15 QNNKSNERV
+15 RV
-24 FYTNQQEILDLPNLV
+24 YFTSTDDALELPSLV

-45 WQWLVEEGLGELL
+45 FQWFVEEGLGELL
-58 QEVSPID
+58 AEISPID
-65 DYTGTKL
+65 DYTGGKL
-72 SLRFKHY
+72 SLRFKDY
-79 RFEDPKVTEREAREN
+79 RFGDPKLAEAVAREN
-94 NISYDAP
+94 NVSYESP
-101 LKATVELTNK
+101 LMANVELTNK

-154 FFTAETGANRNLY
+154 FFTSELHGTSSLY

-187 ALYVKIDRKRK
+187 ALFVKIDRKRK
-198 IPVTTL
+198 IAVTTL

-209 LSEAQIKATFAHVDQ
+209 VTESRMRHNFKHVDS
-224 GKINYVTATLDKDPS
+224 GKFSYLDATLEKDPT
-239 KGVNDALIEVYR
+239 KGQNDALIEVYR

-263 ARSLIENMFYN
+263 AKSLIENMFYN
-274 FKRFDFSRVGRYK
+274 YKRFDFSRVGRYK
-287 INKRLNLDIPNTA
+287 INKRLDLNVPNTL
-300 ENRIMR
+300 ENRVMR
-306 LEDLTAIISEIIRLN
+306 LEDIEAIIAEIIRMN

-366 SEIETVTPAQ
+366 SEIETVAPGQ

-381 PIVAAVREF
+381 PVVAAVREF

-452 NIGLVLNLASYARI
+452 NIGLVLNLANYARV
-466 NEYGFIETPY
+466 NDYGFVETPY

-481 SAIAKDIVGHT
+481 AATPKDIVGHI
-492 ASVDLEDNNGVVIVK
+492 AAEDLAADDGKVLVK
-507 AGSKIT
+507 AGTKLT
-513 EAQAKKLAKV
+513 AADAAKLAKV
-523 EDKVTW
+523 TSRVTW
-529 PVKAVVTSD
+529 PVKAKVTND
-538 IVYLDAAAEDAA
+538 VVYLDAYEEES
-550 VIAGSG
+550 VIIAGGGSDITG
-556 EGIDANNNFVNERVS
+556 DGYFVSERVS
-571 VRNRLVST
+571 ARSHLKSS

-584 DVTHMD
+584 DVTHLD
-590 ASRRQIIGSS
+590 ASRNQIIGSS
-600 AALIPFI
+600 AGLIPFI

-622 RQAVPLINPV
+622 RQAVPLIQPA

-639 MEGLAA
+639 LELAAA
-645 RNSGQVV
+645 RNTGQVI
-652 LAEGPGVVAKAT
+652 LAEGDGEVT
-664 ADEVVVKYAK
+664 RADAHGVVVKYK
-674 DSVTYEALHFVRS
+674 EGSVTYEPQRFVRS
-687 NEGTSIN
+687 NEGTSVN
-694 QKVVVSTGDKI
+694 QKVVVTTGDKV
-705 KQGDVLIEGMSISG
+705 KNGSVLIEGMSIEG

-728 LVAFMPWAGYNFED
+728 IAAFMPWAGYNFED

-757 SVHIVDYM
+757 SVHIVDFM
-765 TEVRE
+765 IEVRE
-770 TKLGPEVITRDIP
+770 TKLGPEVITSDIP

-788 SLRHLDDDGIV
+788 TLRHLDEDGIV

-849 NGKYGKVVGIKI
+849 NGKHGKVVGVKI
-861 FSRENGHELKS
+861 FSRETGHELKA
-872 GVLMQVQIFVA
+872 GVLKQIQVFVA

-898 GNKGVIARVL
+898 GNKGVIARIL
-908 PVEDLPFTEDGTPV
+908 PVEDMPFMADGTPV
-922 DIILNPLG
+922 EIVLNPLG

-960 FDGVSI
+960 FNGVPI
-966 SKIRQLLKEAGLPED
+966 EKIQDLLKEAGLPED

-1006 IKLNHMIADKIH
+1006 IKLNHMVADKIH

-1077 AYESIIKQTEI
+1077 AYESIIKKTQI

-1104 QGLGLKVD
+1104 QGLCLKVD
-1112 LVASD
+1112 LVHSD
-1117 KVIDA
+1117 KVVDA
-1122 EAILAQNI
+1122 EEVLATNIHEEATHPAEVEVPQSAISDIDVTEEAIAEEDFSVVSADHSVSDDVTSDDLALVST
-1130 KDEASNQATTEV
+1130 DDNQTETTE
-1142 PTPEVSDVDVNEDAV
+1142 EEAVS
-1157 ADEFEIMELDD
+1157 
-1168 AVHSSGVTGTT
+1168 
-1179 AAVADYDDNDDLD
+1179 
-1192 DQDAQ
+1192 
-1197 DIAETAA
+1197 
-1204 QTTNTEDKE
+1204 
-1213 AL
+1213 

>member
-1 MVNDTTVGK
+1 MATAKAKAALK
-10 KTNQK
+10 KGT
-15 QNNKSNERV
+15 RV
-24 FYTNQQEILDLPNLV
+24 YFTDASDNLSLPNLV

-45 WQWLVEEGLGELL
+45 FQWLVDEGLGELL
-58 QEVSPID
+58 AEISPID
-65 DYTGTKL
+65 DYTNTKL
-72 SLRFKHY
+72 SLRFKDY
-79 RFEDPKVTEREAREN
+79 RFEDPKMSEAEAREN

-125 YPWMTS
+125 YPTMTG
-131 RGTFVING
+131 RGTFIING

-154 FFTAETGANRNLY
+154 FYTSELHGTHNLY
-167 GAKVIPGRGAWLE
+167 SAKVIPGRGAWLE

-209 LSEAQIKATFAHVDQ
+209 MSESSMKEAFKHVDTA
-224 GKINYVTATLDKDPS
+224 KNSYLEATLEKDPT
-239 KGVNDALIEVYR
+239 KGHSEALIEVYR

-263 ARSLIENMFYN
+263 ARSLLENMFYN

-287 INKRLNLDIPNTA
+287 INKRLNLDVANTA

-306 LEDLTAIISEIIRLN
+306 LEDLVAIVAELIRLN
-321 NTQEPADDID
+321 ITQEPGDDID
-331 SLANRRVKLV
+331 SLANRRIKMV

-352 LLRMERNT
+352 LLRMVRNT
-360 KDRMSM
+360 QDRMSM
-366 SEIETVTPAQ
+366 SDIETVQPGQ

-381 PIVAAVREF
+381 PVVAAVREF

-452 NIGLVLNLASYARI
+452 NVGLVLNLANFARV

-476 RKVIN
+476 RKVVN
-481 SAIAKDIVGHT
+481 AVTAKDAPGHV
-492 ASVDLEDNNGVVIVK
+492 ARVDLEDAKGKVIVK
-507 AGSKIT
+507 AGKEIT
-513 EAQAKKLAKV
+513 KADAEKLAKV
-523 EDKVTW
+523 EGKVTW
-529 PVKAVVTSD
+529 PVKAKATKE
-538 IVYLDAAAEDAA
+538 IVYLDAAAEESA
-550 VIAGSG
+550 VIAGAGAVVDANGYFVDERLSARINLKSG
-556 EGIDANNNFVNERVS
+556 ETDS
-571 VRNRLVST
+571 
-579 EVDAN
+579 N

-590 ASRRQIIGSS
+590 AAQNQIIGSS
-600 AALIPFI
+600 AGLIPFI
-607 EKNYVYRSLMGSNQQ
+607 EKDYVYRALMGSNQQ
-622 RQAVPLINPV
+622 RQAVPLIHPEA
-632 SPIVGTG
+632 PIVGTG
-639 MEGLAA
+639 VEEAAA
-645 RNSGQVV
+645 RNTGQI
-652 LAEGPGVVAKAT
+652 VVAEADGEVIRADGT
-664 ADEVVVKYAK
+664 AVVVKYK
-674 DSVTYEALHFVRS
+674 EGNVTYEPQHFVRS

-694 QKVVVSTGDKI
+694 QNVVVNTGDKV
-705 KQGDVLIEGMSISG
+705 KQGDILIEGMSIAG

-728 LVAFMPWAGYNFED
+728 IVAFMPWAGYNFED
-742 AIIISRKLVEDDTLT
+742 AIIISRKLVENDTLT

-765 TEVRE
+765 IEVRE
-770 TKLGPEVITRDIP
+770 TKLGPEIVTRDIP
-783 NVSEE
+783 NVSEDA
-788 SLRHLDDDGIV
+788 LRHLDDDGIV

-839 EVRDTSQRMS
+839 EVRDTSQRMT
-849 NGKYGKVVGIKI
+849 NGKHGKVVGVKI
-861 FSRENGHELKS
+861 FSRENGHELKA
-872 GVLMQVQIFVA
+872 GVLMQIQVFVA
-883 QMRKIAVGD
+883 QMRKVSVGD

-898 GNKGVIARVL
+898 GNKGVIARIL
-908 PVEDLPFTEDGTPV
+908 PIEDMPFMEDGTPV
-922 DIILNPLG
+922 DIVLNPLG
-930 VPSRMNVGQLFETHL
+930 VPSRMNIGQLFEAHL
-945 GMAARALGMKVASPS
+945 GMAARALGMQVASPS
-960 FDGVSI
+960 FNGVST
-966 SKIRQLLKEAGLPED
+966 SKIKELLKEAGFPED

-990 TGEAFSERTTV
+990 TGGAFKERTTV

-1006 IKLNHMIADKIH
+1006 IKLNHMVADKIH

-1046 MEVWALEAYGAAHTL
+1046 MEVWALEAYGAANTL

-1077 AYESIIKQTEI
+1077 AYESIIKKTEI

-1112 LVASD
+1112 LVAQSS
-1117 KVIDA
+1117 VVDA
-1122 EAILAQNI
+1122 EAVLASNI
-1130 KDEASNQATTEV
+1130 HDEAAHPSEVNVPAPSISDIDVSDEQVVAEEFLLEDTDDDGVVITATTDDD
-1142 PTPEVSDVDVNEDAV
+1142 SDDTTDNNE
-1157 ADEFEIMELDD
+1157 E
-1168 AVHSSGVTGTT
+1168 
-1179 AAVADYDDNDDLD
+1179 
-1192 DQDAQ
+1192 
-1197 DIAETAA
+1197 
-1204 QTTNTEDKE
+1204 E
-1213 AL
+1213 A

>member
-1 MVNDTTVGK
+1 MAKTAKTSTPVQSKRTYFTDND
-10 KTNQK
+10 
-15 QNNKSNERV
+15 
-24 FYTNQQEILDLPNLV
+24 EILDLPDLV
-39 DHQNKS
+39 DHQNRSFK
-45 WQWLVEEGLGELL
+45 WFVEEGLGELL
-58 QEVSPID
+58 AEISPIE

-72 SLRFKHY
+72 SLSFKDYH
-79 RFEDPKVTEREAREN
+79 FELPKISETKARDD

-101 LKATVELTNK
+101 LKAVVELTNK

-125 YPWMTS
+125 YPWMTDEK
-131 RGTFVING
+131 GTFIING

-154 FFTAETGANRNLY
+154 FFTADSHGTKNLY

-180 FETAANG
+180 FETSAAG
-187 ALYVKIDRKRK
+187 ALFVKIDRKRK
-198 IPVTTL
+198 LAVTTL

-209 LSEAQIKATFAHVDQ
+209 VTDAQMKDAFKHVDL
-224 GKINYVTATLDKDPS
+224 GKLNYIDATLGKDTS
-239 KGVNDALIEVYR
+239 RGVNESLIEVYR
-251 RLRPGDLATVDN
+251 RLRPGDQATVEN
-263 ARSLIENMFYN
+263 ARELLVNMFYD

-287 INKRLNLDIPNTA
+287 INKRLDMDIPNTV

-306 LEDLTAIISEIIRLN
+306 LEDLVAIIAEVIRLN

-341 GELVQRQFRIG
+341 GELIQRQFRIG

-366 SEIETVTPAQ
+366 CEIETVTPAQ

-466 NEYGFIETPY
+466 NDYGFIETPY

-481 SAIAKDIVGHT
+481 AVTAKNSVGHI
-492 ASVDLEDNNGVVIVK
+492 ASVNLENEKGKTIVK
-507 AGSKIT
+507 AGQKIT
-513 EAQAKKLAKV
+513 ADQAKKLAETKTRI
-523 EDKVTW
+523 TW
-529 PVKAVVTSD
+529 PVKAVVTRD
-538 IVYLDAAAEDAA
+538 IVYLNAADEVSAI
-550 VIAGSG
+550 IANASEEFDTNGHFINQRISARINLKAG
-556 EGIDANNNFVNERVS
+556 
-571 VRNRLVST
+571 

-584 DVTHMD
+584 DITHMD
-590 ASRRQIIGSS
+590 SSRKQIIGSS

-622 RQAVPLINPV
+622 RQAVPLIQPS

-639 MEGLAA
+639 MEANAA
-645 RNSGQVV
+645 RNTGQLIVAAQNGEVV
-652 LAEGPGVVAKAT
+652 KAS
-664 ADEVVVKYAK
+664 ADEVSVKYK
-674 DSVTYEALHFVRS
+674 DGIVKYSPLHYKRS

-694 QKVVVSTGDKI
+694 QKVVVSSGDMVKA
-705 KQGDVLIEGMSISG
+705 GDSLIEGMSISD

-728 LVAFMPWAGYNFED
+728 TVAFMPWNGYNFED
-742 AIIISRKLVEDDTLT
+742 AIIISRKLVEDDRLT
-757 SVHIVDYM
+757 SVHIVDFM
-765 TEVRE
+765 VEVRE
-770 TKLGPEVITRDIP
+770 TKLGPEIITQDIP

-788 SLRHLDDDGIV
+788 ALRHLDENGIV
-799 RIGAEVHPG
+799 RVGAEVHPG

-849 NGKYGKVVGIKI
+849 NGKHGKVVGVKL
-861 FSRENGHELKS
+861 FTRADGNELKA
-872 GVLMQVQIFVA
+872 GVLMQIQVFVA
-883 QMRKIAVGD
+883 QMRKISVGD

-908 PVEDLPFTEDGTPV
+908 PVEDMPFMADGTPV
-922 DIILNPLG
+922 EIVLNPLG
-930 VPSRMNVGQLFETHL
+930 VPSRMNIGQLFETHL
-945 GMAARALGMKVASPS
+945 GMAAKALGIKVASPA
-960 FDGVSI
+960 FNGVGI
-966 SKIRQLLKEAGLPED
+966 DKIKSLLKEAGLPED

-990 TGEAFSERTTV
+990 TGEAFTERTTV

-1033 GGKAQNGGQRFGE
+1033 GGKAHNGGQRFGE
-1046 MEVWALEAYGAAHTL
+1046 MEVWALEAYGASNTL

-1088 VGPKV
+1088 VGPKI

-1112 LVASD
+1112 LIKSD
-1117 KVIDA
+1117 SVIDA

-1130 KDEASNQATTEV
+1130 KNEAAGQSEIDV
-1142 PTPEVSDVDVNEDAV
+1142 PAPLSSDVDVTEDAV
-1157 ADEFEIMELDD
+1157 ADEFVILGLDD
-1168 AVHSSGVTGTT
+1168 DITSSAVKDEVLTVT
-1179 AAVADYDDNDDLD
+1179 
-1192 DQDAQ
+1192 
-1197 DIAETAA
+1197 ET
-1204 QTTNTEDKE
+1204 ESKE
-1213 AL
+1213 I

>member
-1 MVNDTTVGK
+1 MAKSSSKIASSQKRTFFTDT
-10 KTNQK
+10 
-15 QNNKSNERV
+15 ED
-24 FYTNQQEILDLPNLV
+24 ILELPNLV
-39 DHQNKS
+39 DHQNRS
-45 WQWLVEEGLGELL
+45 FQWFVEEGLGELL
-58 QEVSPID
+58 SEVSPVD

-72 SLRFKHY
+72 SIRFKDY
-79 RFEDPKVTEREAREN
+79 RFEKPKMTEAESREN
-94 NISYDAP
+94 NVSYDAP

-111 VTGEVKEQEIYLGD
+111 ITGEVKDQEIYLGD

-154 FFTAETGANRNLY
+154 FFTADLKGTTNLY

-180 FETAANG
+180 FETAASG
-187 ALYVKIDRKRK
+187 AIYVKIDRKRK

-209 LSEAQIKATFAHVDQ
+209 LSDVQLKDAFKHVDQ
-224 GKINYVTATLDKDPS
+224 GKINHIDATLEKDTAR
-239 KGVNDALIEVYR
+239 GTNDALIGVYR

-263 ARSLIENMFYN
+263 ARALLENMFYN

-287 INKRLNLDIPNTA
+287 INKRLNLDVPNTT

-306 LEDLTAIISEIIRLN
+306 LDDLVAIIAEIIRLN

-366 SEIETVTPAQ
+366 SEIETVTPGQ

-432 RDAHA
+432 RDAHS

-452 NIGLVLNLASYARI
+452 NIGLVLNLANYARI
-466 NEYGFIETPY
+466 NDYGFIETPY

-481 SAIAKDIVGHT
+481 AVTAKDAPGHIAT
-492 ASVDLEDNNGVVIVK
+492 EDLKNEKGTVIVK
-507 AGSKIT
+507 TGSRIT
-513 EAQAKKLAKV
+513 AETAKKLASVK
-523 EDKVTW
+523 ERVTW
-529 PVKAVVTSD
+529 PVKAKVTSE
-538 IVYLDAAAEDAA
+538 IIYMGAADEEGAT
-550 VIAGSG
+550 IASAG
-556 EGIDANNNFVNERVS
+556 EGIDSNGYYINERVS
-571 VRNRLVST
+571 ARRHLVSG

-584 DVTHMD
+584 TVTHMD
-590 ASRRQIIGSS
+590 ASLKQIIGSS
-600 AALIPFI
+600 AGLIPFV

-622 RQAVPLINPV
+622 RQAVPLIKPRA
-632 SPIVGTG
+632 PLVGTG
-639 MEGLAA
+639 LETVAA
-645 RNSGQVV
+645 YNSGQLIVAEEAGKVV
-652 LAEGPGVVAKAT
+652 S
-664 ADEVVVKYAK
+664 ADAQKVVVKYAK
-674 DSVTYEALHFVRS
+674 TSVTYEPQHFIRS

-694 QKVVVSTGDKI
+694 QKVVVSTGDNVKAN
-705 KQGDVLIEGMSISG
+705 DPLIEGMSIDG
-719 GELALGKDL
+719 GELALGRDL
-728 LVAFMPWAGYNFED
+728 VVAFMPWAGYNFED

-757 SVHIVDYM
+757 SIHIVDFM

-770 TKLGPEVITRDIP
+770 TKLGPEIVTRDIP

-788 SLRHLDDDGIV
+788 ALRHLDDDGIV

-849 NGKYGKVVGIKI
+849 NGKHGKVVGVKI
-861 FSRENGHELKS
+861 FSRSNGHELKS
-872 GVLMQVQIFVA
+872 GVIMQIQVFVA

-898 GNKGVIARVL
+898 GNKGVIARIL
-908 PVEDLPFTEDGTPV
+908 PVEDMPFMEDGTPT
-922 DIILNPLG
+922 DIVLNPLG
-930 VPSRMNVGQLFETHL
+930 VPSRMNIGQLFETHL
-945 GMAARALGMKVASPS
+945 GMAASALNMTVASPS
-960 FDGVSI
+960 FNGVTPKQI
-966 SKIRQLLKEAGLPED
+966 SELLKKAGLPED

-990 TGEAFSERTTV
+990 TGESFGERTTV

-1077 AYESIIKQTEI
+1077 AYESIIKGTEI

-1112 LVASD
+1112 LITSNA
-1117 KVIDA
+1117 VIDA
-1122 EAILAQNI
+1122 EAVLAENI
-1130 KDEASNQATTEV
+1130 KDEAAHL
-1142 PTPEVSDVDVNEDAV
+1142 PEVAVPEPTASDVDVTEDA
-1157 ADEFEIMELDD
+1157 AMDEFVVLDLEDGLTAGTGSADDGASTDDPALVAADDDFD
-1168 AVHSSGVTGTT
+1168 A
-1179 AAVADYDDNDDLD
+1179 
-1192 DQDAQ
+1192 
-1197 DIAETAA
+1197 
-1204 QTTNTEDKE
+1204 TTNTSEEKT
-1213 AL
+1213 

>member
-1 MVNDTTVGK
+1 MAKST
-10 KTNQK
+10 KTDVTNGA
-15 QNNKSNERV
+15 RV
-24 FYTNQQEILDLPNLV
+24 YFTQHDDAIQLDNLV

-45 WQWLVEEGLGELL
+45 FQWFVEEGLGELL
-58 QEVSPID
+58 AEISPID

-72 SLRFKHY
+72 SLRFKDYH
-79 RFEDPKVTEREAREN
+79 FEDPKMTEMEAREN
-94 NISYDAP
+94 NISYEAP

-125 YPWMTS
+125 YPWMTK

-139 AERVVVSQLIRSAGV
+139 AERVVVSQLIRSSGV
-154 FFTAETGANRNLY
+154 FFTSDQHGATNLY
-167 GAKVIPGRGAWLE
+167 GAKVIPSRGAWLE
-180 FETAANG
+180 FETAASG

-198 IPVTTL
+198 IAVTTL

-209 LSEAQIKATFAHVDQ
+209 MTETAMKETFKAVDT
-224 GKINYVTATLDKDPS
+224 GDRNYLEVTLEKDPTRGQS
-239 KGVNDALIEVYR
+239 DALIEVYR

-263 ARSLIENMFYN
+263 AKSLLENMFYN

-287 INKRLNLDIPNTA
+287 INKRLKLDVPNTV
-300 ENRIMR
+300 ENRVMR
-306 LEDLTAIISEIIRLN
+306 IEDLTAIISELIRLN

-366 SEIETVTPAQ
+366 SELESVTPGQ

-381 PIVAAVREF
+381 PVVAAVREF

-452 NIGLVLNLASYARI
+452 NIGLVLNLANYARI
-466 NEYGFIETPY
+466 NEYGFVETPY
-476 RKVIN
+476 RKV
-481 SAIAKDIVGHT
+481 
-492 ASVDLEDNNGVVIVK
+492 VK
-507 AGSKIT
+507 G
-513 EAQAKKLAKV
+513 
-523 EDKVTW
+523 KVTDE
-529 PVKAVVTSD
+529 VE
-538 IVYLDAAAEDAA
+538 YLDAAEEENA
-550 VIAGSG
+550 VIAGAG
-556 EGIDANNNFVNERVS
+556 VEVDKNGKLAAERVS
-571 VRNRLVST
+571 ARFRLKSG
-579 EVDAN
+579 EVDA
-584 DVTHMD
+584 DTVTHVD
-590 ASRRQIIGSS
+590 AARNQIIGSS
-600 AALIPFI
+600 AGLIPFI

-622 RQAVPLINPV
+622 RQAVPLIQPRA
-632 SPIVGTG
+632 PIVGTG
-639 MEGLAA
+639 LEAAAA
-645 RNSGQVV
+645 RNTGQMV
-652 LAEGPGVVAKAT
+652 LAEGTGEVIKAT
-664 ADEVVVKYAK
+664 GDAVTVQYKEGP
-674 DSVTYEALHFVRS
+674 VTYEPLHFIRS

-694 QKVVVSTGDKI
+694 QKVVVETGDKV
-705 KQGDVLIEGMSISG
+705 KKGDVLIEGMSIQN

-728 LVAFMPWAGYNFED
+728 RVAFMPWGGYNFED

-757 SVHIVDYM
+757 SVHIVDFM
-765 TEVRE
+765 IEVRE
-770 TKLGPEVITRDIP
+770 TKLGPEIVTRDIP
-783 NVSEE
+783 NVSEDA
-788 SLRHLDDDGIV
+788 LRHLDDDGIV

-849 NGKYGKVVGIKI
+849 NGKHGKVVGVKV
-861 FSRENGHELKS
+861 FSRENGHELKA
-872 GVLMQVQIFVA
+872 GVLMQIQVFVA
-883 QMRKIAVGD
+883 QMRKISVGD

-898 GNKGVIARVL
+898 GNKGVIARIL
-908 PVEDLPFTEDGTPV
+908 PIEDMPFMEDGTPV
-922 DIILNPLG
+922 DIVLNPLG
-930 VPSRMNVGQLFETHL
+930 VPSRMNIGQLFETHL
-945 GMAARALGMKVASPS
+945 GMAARSLGMKVASPS
-960 FDGVSI
+960 FNGVPVE
-966 SKIRQLLKEAGLPED
+966 KIQELLKEAGLPED

-990 TGEAFSERTTV
+990 TGEAFKERTTV

-1006 IKLNHMIADKIH
+1006 IKLNHMVADKIH

-1046 MEVWALEAYGAAHTL
+1046 MEVWALEAYGASATL

-1077 AYESIIKQTEI
+1077 AYESIIKKTEI

-1112 LVASD
+1112 LVDSG
-1117 KVIDA
+1117 KVVDA
-1122 EAILAQNI
+1122 EKVLATNI
-1130 KDEASNQATTEV
+1130 RDEAEHQSNVDV
-1142 PTPEVSDVDVNEDAV
+1142 PAPSISDVDVSEDTTV
-1157 ADEFEIMELDD
+1157 DEFMVMEDMD
-1168 AVHSSGVTGTT
+1168 GSDVDTGVTV
-1179 AAVADYDDNDDLD
+1179 AADDDDSNDEDEIKEVA
-1192 DQDAQ
+1192 
-1197 DIAETAA
+1197 
-1204 QTTNTEDKE
+1204 
-1213 AL
+1213 

>member
-1 MVNDTTVGK
+1 MAKSGSASTAHAKRTFFT
-10 KTNQK
+10 KTDD
-15 QNNKSNERV
+15 
-24 FYTNQQEILDLPNLV
+24 ILDLPNLV
-39 DHQNKS
+39 DHQNRS
-45 WQWLVEEGLGELL
+45 FQWFVEEGLGELL
-58 QEVSPID
+58 AEISPID
-65 DYTGTKL
+65 DYTGAKL
-72 SLRFKHY
+72 TLSFKDY
-79 RFEDPKVTEREAREN
+79 RFEDPKIPESEAREN
-94 NISYDAP
+94 NVSYEAP
-101 LKATVELTNK
+101 LKATVVLTNK

-125 YPWMTS
+125 YPWMTE

-154 FFTAETGANRNLY
+154 FFTADQHGTSNLY

-180 FETAANG
+180 FETAASG
-187 ALYVKIDRKRK
+187 AIFVKIDRKRK
-198 IPVTTL
+198 IAVTTL

-209 LSEAQIKATFAHVDQ
+209 MSEAQMKETFKHVDS
-224 GKINYVTATLDKDPS
+224 GKTNYIDQTIEKDPTR
-239 KGVNDALIEVYR
+239 GTNDALIEVYR

-263 ARSLIENMFYN
+263 ARGLLENMFYN

-287 INKRLNLDIPNTA
+287 INKRLNIDIPNTT
-300 ENRIMR
+300 ENRVMR
-306 LEDLTAIISEIIRLN
+306 LEDLQAIIAEIIRLN

-466 NEYGFIETPY
+466 NDYGFIETPY
-476 RKVIN
+476 RKVLNAVTPKEAAGYI
-481 SAIAKDIVGHT
+481 AAVDFEDEAGKVIVAKDAV
-492 ASVDLEDNNGVVIVK
+492 
-507 AGSKIT
+507 IT
-513 EAQAKKLAKV
+513 EDQAKKLATVKGRA
-523 EDKVTW
+523 TW
-529 PVKAVVTSD
+529 PIKPVITRDVVFM
-538 IVYLDAAAEDAA
+538 DAAEEEHAT
-550 VIAGSG
+550 IASAG
-556 EGIDANNNFVNERVS
+556 EEIDENGHFVNARVP
-571 VRNRLVST
+571 VRRNLKSG
-579 EVDAN
+579 EVDA
-584 DVTHMD
+584 DEVTHLD
-590 ASRRQIIGSS
+590 ASRMQIIGSS
-600 AALIPFI
+600 AGLIPFI

-622 RQAVPLINPV
+622 RQAVPLVRPN

-639 MEGLAA
+639 MENTAA
-645 RNSGQVV
+645 RNTGQLLV
-652 LAEGPGVVAKAT
+652 AEGDG
-664 ADEVVVKYAK
+664 EVVKAEGSEVKVAYGK
-674 DSVTYEALHFVRS
+674 NITTYHPQHFIRS

-694 QKVVVSTGDKI
+694 QKVVVTTGDKV
-705 KQGDVLIEGMSISG
+705 KAGDPLVEGMSVSG

-728 LVAFMPWAGYNFED
+728 LVAFMPWSGYNFED
-742 AIIISRKLVEDDTLT
+742 AIVISRKLVEDDTLT
-757 SVHIVDYM
+757 SVHIVDFM
-765 TEVRE
+765 VEVRE
-770 TKLGPEVITRDIP
+770 TKLGPEIVTRDIP

-788 SLRHLDDDGIV
+788 ALRHLDEDGIV

-849 NGKYGKVVGIKI
+849 NGKHGKVVGVKV
-861 FSRENGHELKS
+861 FSRANGHELKA
-872 GVLMQVQIFVA
+872 GVIMQIQVFVA
-883 QMRKIAVGD
+883 QMRKISVGD

-908 PVEDLPFTEDGTPV
+908 PQEDMPFMADGTPV

-930 VPSRMNVGQLFETHL
+930 VPSRMNIGQLFETHL

-960 FDGVSI
+960 FNGVSTE
-966 SKIRQLLKEAGLPED
+966 KIRELLTEAGLPDD
-981 GKQQLYDGR
+981 GKQQLFDGR
-990 TGEAFSERTTV
+990 TGEAYTERTTV

-1046 MEVWALEAYGAAHTL
+1046 MEVWALEAYGAANTL

-1077 AYESIIKQTEI
+1077 AYESIIKQMEI

-1112 LVASD
+1112 LVTSD
-1117 KVIDA
+1117 AVIDA
-1122 EAILAQNI
+1122 EEVLAENI
-1130 KDEASNQATTEV
+1130 KEEAEHLSEVEVPAPSISDIDLTQETPGDDFVVMEMDDNIPATTV
-1142 PTPEVSDVDVNEDAV
+1142 IANEDIDDTALV
-1157 ADEFEIMELDD
+1157 SVDDEEE
-1168 AVHSSGVTGTT
+1168 
-1179 AAVADYDDNDDLD
+1179 
-1192 DQDAQ
+1192 
-1197 DIAETAA
+1197 
-1204 QTTNTEDKE
+1204 E
-1213 AL
+1213 A

>member
-1 MVNDTTVGK
+1 MAKAITTTPK
-10 KTNQK
+10 
-15 QNNKSNERV
+15 ERV
-24 FYTNQQEILDLPNLV
+24 FYTKTDDSLDLPNLV

-45 WQWLVEEGLGELL
+45 FQGFVDEGLGELL
-58 QEVSPID
+58 AEISPID

-72 SLRFKHY
+72 TLSFKDY
-79 RFEDPKVTEREAREN
+79 RFEDPKLSEAEAREN
-94 NISYDAP
+94 NVSYDAP
-101 LKATVELTNK
+101 LKATVVLTNK

-125 YPWMTS
+125 YPWMTT

-154 FFTAETGANRNLY
+154 FFTADNKGSHNLY

-187 ALYVKIDRKRK
+187 AIFVKIDRKRK
-198 IPVTTL
+198 IPITTL

-209 LSEAQIKATFAHVDQ
+209 MTDVQMRESFAHVDQ
-224 GKINYVTATLDKDPS
+224 GKLNYLEATMEKDPA
-239 KGVNDALIEVYR
+239 KANNEALIEVYR
-251 RLRPGDLATVDN
+251 RLRPGDLATVEN
-263 ARSLIENMFYN
+263 ARSLLENMFYN
-274 FKRFDFSRVGRYK
+274 YKRFDFSKVGRYK
-287 INKRLNLDIPNTA
+287 INKRLNLDVPNVL
-300 ENRIMR
+300 EKRVMR
-306 LEDLTAIISEIIRLN
+306 LEDLIAIIAEIIRLN

-366 SEIETVTPAQ
+366 SEIETVSPAQ

-437 THYGRICAVE
+437 THYGRICTVE

-466 NEYGFIETPY
+466 NDYGFIETPY

-481 SAIAKDIVGHT
+481 AVSAAKSVGYE
-492 ASVDLEDNNGVVIVK
+492 ASVNLEDEKGKVIVK
-507 AGSKIT
+507 AGATIT
-513 EAQAKKLAKV
+513 AENAKKLAEVK
-523 EDKVTW
+523 KQATW
-529 PVKAVVTSD
+529 PVRAKVTKE
-538 IVYLDAAAEDAA
+538 IVYLDASDEEHA
-550 VIAGSG
+550 VIASAT
-556 EGIDANNNFVNERVS
+556 EDIDGDGYFVDERVS
-571 VRNRLVST
+571 VRKYLASG

-584 DVTHMD
+584 EVTHMD

-622 RQAVPLINPV
+622 RQAVPLIVPV
-632 SPIVGTG
+632 APIVGTG
-639 MEGLAA
+639 MEGIAA
-645 RNSGQVV
+645 RNTGQLIVAEADGEV
-652 LAEGPGVVAKAT
+652 LSAS
-664 ADEVVVKYAK
+664 ADEIVVKYK
-674 DSVTYEALHFVRS
+674 ERTVKYHPQHYVRS
-687 NEGTSIN
+687 NEGTCIN
-694 QKVVVSTGDKI
+694 HKVVVSTGDKV
-705 KQGDVLIEGMSISG
+705 KTGDPLSEGMSVAG

-728 LVAFMPWAGYNFED
+728 TVAFMPWSGYNFED

-757 SVHIVDYM
+757 SIHIVDFM

-770 TKLGPEVITRDIP
+770 TKLGPEIVTRDIP

-788 SLRHLDDDGIV
+788 ALRHLDDDGIV

-849 NGKYGKVVGIKI
+849 NGKHGKVVGVKV
-861 FSRENGHELKS
+861 FSRANGHELKA
-872 GVLMQVQIFVA
+872 GVLMQIQIFVA

-898 GNKGVIARVL
+898 GNKGVIARIL
-908 PVEDLPFTEDGTPV
+908 PVEDMPFNEAGMPV
-922 DIILNPLG
+922 DIVLNPLG
-930 VPSRMNVGQLFETHL
+930 IPSRMNMGQLFETHL
-945 GMAARALGMKVASPS
+945 GIAAKMLGINVASPS
-960 FDGVSI
+960 FNGVSVD
-966 SKIRQLLKEAGLPED
+966 KIRNLLNEAGLPED
-981 GKQQLYDGR
+981 GKQQLFDGR
-990 TGEAFSERTTV
+990 TGEPFRERTTV

-1046 MEVWALEAYGAAHTL
+1046 MEVWALEAYGASHTL

-1077 AYESIIKQTEI
+1077 AYESIIKGTEI

-1112 LVASD
+1112 LMTAD
-1117 KVIDA
+1117 AIIDA
-1122 EAILAQNI
+1122 EKVLAASI
-1130 KDEASNQATTEV
+1130 KEEAAHLPV
-1142 PTPEVSDVDVNEDAV
+1142 VDVPMDMASAVDVTTDAV
-1157 ADEFEIMELDD
+1157 ADEFLELELDSD
-1168 AVHSSGVTGTT
+1168 MPVGGIEEIENDQDFTVTITDDEDGQDVT
-1179 AAVADYDDNDDLD
+1179 AKDDDN
-1192 DQDAQ
+1192 
-1197 DIAETAA
+1197 EGGS
-1204 QTTNTEDKE
+1204 

>member
-1 MVNDTTVGK
+1 MPKALANATR
-10 KTNQK
+10 NK
-15 QNNKSNERV
+15 QGRV
-24 FYTNQQEILDLPNLV
+24 FLSETENILDLPNLV
-39 DHQNKS
+39 DHQNHS
-45 WQWLVEEGLGELL
+45 WQWFVDEGLGELL
-58 QEVSPID
+58 SEISPID

-72 SLRFKHY
+72 SLRFKKYH
-79 RFEDPKVTEREAREN
+79 FEDPKTSEQEAREN
-94 NISYDAP
+94 NVSYEAP

-111 VTGEVKEQEIYLGD
+111 VTGEVKEHEIYLGD
-125 YPWMTS
+125 FPWMTD

-154 FFTAETGANRNLY
+154 FFTVERSTVKNLY

-187 ALYVKIDRKRK
+187 ALFVKIDRKRK
-198 IPVTTL
+198 IAVTTL
-204 LRALG
+204 LKALG
-209 LSEAQIKATFAHVDQ
+209 MSPDQMKETFKHVDQ
-224 GKINYVTATLDKDPS
+224 GPVNYIDETLDKDPANS
-239 KGVNDALIEVYR
+239 SSEALIEVYR

-263 ARSLIENMFYN
+263 ARQLIENMFYN

-287 INKRLNLDIPNTA
+287 INKRLDLDVPNTA
-300 ENRIMR
+300 ENRVMR
-306 LEDLTAIISEIIRLN
+306 LEDLTAIISEVIRLN

-366 SEIETVTPAQ
+366 SEIETVTPGQ

-381 PIVAAVREF
+381 PVVAAVREF

-437 THYGRICAVE
+437 THYGRICVVE

-452 NIGLVLNLASYARI
+452 NIGLVLNLANYARI

-481 SAIAKDIVGHT
+481 AVTPAKAAGHIAGEDHKDEKGKVLIKQG
-492 ASVDLEDNNGVVIVK
+492 K
-507 AGSKIT
+507 KIT
-513 EAQAKKLAKV
+513 GADAKKLAKV
-523 EDKVTW
+523 KSKATWKVKPKVT
-529 PVKAVVTSD
+529 KE
-538 IVYLDAAAEDAA
+538 IVYLGAADEENT
-550 VIAGSG
+550 VIAGAG
-556 EGIDANNNFVNERVS
+556 NKLDEQGYFVNERISARSQMQVGE
-571 VRNRLVST
+571 T
-579 EVDAN
+579 DAS
-584 DVTHMD
+584 DVNYMD
-590 ASRRQIIGSS
+590 ASHNQIIGSI
-600 AALIPFI
+600 AGLVPFVERDRVDRAL
-607 EKNYVYRSLMGSNQQ
+607 VGSNQQ
-622 RQAVPLINPV
+622 KQAVPLIKPS

-639 MEGLAA
+639 LEAVAA
-645 RNSGQVV
+645 KNSGQIIYAEDKGEV
-652 LAEGPGVVAKAT
+652 LKAS
-664 ADEVVVKYAK
+664 ADEVVVKYPK
-674 DSVTYEALHFVRS
+674 NKVTYKPLHFIRS
-687 NEGTSIN
+687 NEGTCIN
-694 QKVVVSTGDKI
+694 QRVVVNSGDKV
-705 KQGDVLIEGMSISG
+705 KKGDVLVEGMSIES
-719 GELALGKDL
+719 GELALGRDL
-728 LVAFMPWAGYNFED
+728 RVAFMPWHGYNFED
-742 AIIISRKLVEDDTLT
+742 AIVISRRLVEDDELT
-757 SVHIVDYM
+757 SIHIVDYM

-770 TKLGPEVITRDIP
+770 TKLGPEVVTSDIP
-783 NVSEE
+783 NVSEDA
-788 SLRHLDDDGIV
+788 LRHLDENGIV

-833 FGEKAK
+833 FLEKAK

-849 NGKYGKVVGIKI
+849 NGKHGKVVGVKI
-861 FSRENGHELKS
+861 FSRENGHELKA
-872 GVLMQVQIFVA
+872 GVIMQIQVFVA
-883 QMRKIAVGD
+883 QMRKIQVGD
-892 KLGGRH
+892 KLAGRH
-898 GNKGVIARVL
+898 GNKGVIARIL
-908 PVEDLPFTEDGTPV
+908 PIEDMPFTEDGVPV
-922 DIILNPLG
+922 DVVLNPLG
-930 VPSRMNVGQLFETHL
+930 VPSRMNLGQLFETHL
-945 GMAARALGMKVASPS
+945 GMAAQALGLKIASPS
-960 FDGVSI
+960 FSVLKLD
-966 SKIRQLLKEAGLPED
+966 KMQDLLKSADLPED

-990 TGEAFSERTTV
+990 TGEQFKEESVV
-1001 GSMYM
+1001 GCMYVL
-1006 IKLNHMIADKIH
+1006 KLTHMVSDKIH

-1046 MEVWALEAYGAAHTL
+1046 MEVWALEAYGAANTL

-1088 VGPKV
+1088 LGPKV

-1112 LVASD
+1112 LISRDEV
-1117 KVIDA
+1117 VDA
-1122 EAILAQNI
+1122 EEVLAENI
-1130 KDEASNQATTEV
+1130 KDESKEPPTVDVPEPEASNVDVSEDASVDEYAVMELEDDV
-1142 PTPEVSDVDVNEDAV
+1142 PTTATVVDEKPDKKP
-1157 ADEFEIMELDD
+1157 
-1168 AVHSSGVTGTT
+1168 
-1179 AAVADYDDNDDLD
+1179 
-1192 DQDAQ
+1192 
-1197 DIAETAA
+1197 AEK
-1204 QTTNTEDKE
+1204 TEE
-1213 AL
+1213 S

>member
-1 MVNDTTVGK
+1 MAKNTKTTSDDT
-10 KTNQK
+10 Q
-15 QNNKSNERV
+15 RV
-24 FYTNQQEILDLPNLV
+24 YFTTQDDAIALDNLV

-45 WQWLVEEGLGELL
+45 FQWFVDEGLGELL
-58 QEVSPID
+58 AEISPVD
-65 DYTGTKL
+65 DYTGAKL
-72 SLRFKHY
+72 SLRFKDYH
-79 RFEDPKVTEREAREN
+79 FEDPKMSEADAREN
-94 NISYDAP
+94 NVSYEAP
-101 LKATVELTNK
+101 LKANVELTNK

-125 YPWMTS
+125 FPWMTK

-154 FFTAETGANRNLY
+154 FFTAEPHGATSLY

-198 IPVTTL
+198 IAVTTL

-209 LSEAQIKATFAHVDQ
+209 MSEALMKDAFKHVDQ
-224 GKINYVTATLDKDPS
+224 GKTSHLQITMDKDPT
-239 KGVNDALIEVYR
+239 KGQSDALIEVYR

-263 ARSLIENMFYN
+263 ARSLLENMFYN

-287 INKRLNLDIPNTA
+287 INKRLNLDVANTS
-300 ENRIMR
+300 ENRVMR
-306 LEDLTAIISEIIRLN
+306 LEDLVAIVAELIRLN

-366 SEIETVTPAQ
+366 SEIENVTPGQ

-381 PIVAAVREF
+381 PVVAAVREF

-452 NIGLVLNLASYARI
+452 NIGLVLNLANYARI
-466 NEYGFIETPY
+466 NEYGFVETPY
-476 RKVIN
+476 RKVVN
-481 SAIAKDIVGHT
+481 AVAAKDAAGHI
-492 ASVDLEDNNGVVIVK
+492 AGIDLEDESGKVLVK
-507 AGSKIT
+507 TGKAIT
-513 EAQAKKLAKV
+513 KDDAAKLAKV
-523 EDKVTW
+523 EGRVTW
-529 PVKAVVTSD
+529 PVKAKVTTEV
-538 IVYLDAAAEDAA
+538 VYLDAAEEEAS
-550 VIAGSG
+550 VIAGAGSELDENG
-556 EGIDANNNFVNERVS
+556 YFVTDRVS
-571 VRNRLVST
+571 ARMHLKSG
-579 EVDAN
+579 EVDAD
-584 DVTHMD
+584 DVTYMD
-590 ASRRQIIGSS
+590 AARNQIIGSS
-600 AALIPFI
+600 AGLIPFI

-622 RQAVPLINPV
+622 RQAVPLIQPK

-639 MEGLAA
+639 LEAPAA
-645 RNSGQVV
+645 RNTGQMI
-652 LAEGPGVVAKAT
+652 LAEADGEVTQAT
-664 ADEVVVKYAK
+664 GDKVVV
-674 DSVTYEALHFVRS
+674 TYKEGNVAYEPQHFVRS

-694 QKVVVSTGDKI
+694 QKVVVNTGDKV
-705 KQGDVLIEGMSISG
+705 KQGDVLIEGMSIQN

-728 LVAFMPWAGYNFED
+728 IVAFMPWGGYNFED
-742 AIIISRKLVEDDTLT
+742 AIVISRRLVEDDTLT
-757 SVHIVDYM
+757 SVHIVDFM
-765 TEVRE
+765 IEVRE
-770 TKLGPEVITRDIP
+770 TKLGPEIVTRDIP
-783 NVSEE
+783 NVSEDA
-788 SLRHLDDDGIV
+788 LRHLDDDGIV

-849 NGKYGKVVGIKI
+849 NGKHGKVVGVKV
-861 FSRENGHELKS
+861 FSRENGHELKA
-872 GVLMQVQIFVA
+872 GVLMQIQVFVA

-898 GNKGVIARVL
+898 GNKGVIARIL
-908 PVEDLPFTEDGTPV
+908 PVEDMPFMEDGTPV

-930 VPSRMNVGQLFETHL
+930 VPSRMNIGQLFETHL

-960 FDGVSI
+960 FNGVPVE
-966 SKIRQLLKEAGLPED
+966 KIQELLKQAELPED
-981 GKQQLYDGR
+981 GKQQLFDGR
-990 TGEAFSERTTV
+990 TGEAFKERTTT

-1006 IKLNHMIADKIH
+1006 IKLNHMVADKIH

-1046 MEVWALEAYGAAHTL
+1046 MEVWALEAYGAAATL
-1061 QEMLTI
+1061 QEMLTL

-1077 AYESIIKQTEI
+1077 AYESIIKKTEI

-1112 LVASD
+1112 LVSSD
-1117 KVIDA
+1117 SLVDA
-1122 EAILAQNI
+1122 EQVLATNVR
-1130 KDEASNQATTEV
+1130 DEASHPAEV
-1142 PTPEVSDVDVNEDAV
+1142 AVPAPLASDVDVTQDAAV
-1157 ADEFEIMELDD
+1157 DEFMVMED
-1168 AVHSSGVTGTT
+1168 VTN
-1179 AAVADYDDNDDLD
+1179 DDNDTGVTPTAD
-1192 DQDAQ
+1192 D
-1197 DIAETAA
+1197 TADDGITVTA
-1204 QTTNTEDKE
+1204 DNENEEEE
-1213 AL
+1213 A

>member
-1 MVNDTTVGK
+1 MAKSSSNKNAPTKRTFFT
-10 KTNQK
+10 KTDD
-15 QNNKSNERV
+15 V
-24 FYTNQQEILDLPNLV
+24 LDLPNLV
-39 DHQNKS
+39 DHQNRS
-45 WQWLVEEGLGELL
+45 FQWFIEEGLGELL
-58 QEVSPID
+58 AEISPID

-72 SLRFKHY
+72 SLRFKDY
-79 RFEDPKVTEREAREN
+79 RFEAPKVSEAEAREN
-94 NISYDAP
+94 NVSYEAP

-111 VTGEVKEQEIYLGD
+111 VTGEIKDQEIYLGD
-125 YPWMTS
+125 YPWMTE

-154 FFTAETGANRNLY
+154 FFTGDLHGTHNLY

-180 FETAANG
+180 FETAASG

-198 IPVTTL
+198 IAVTTL

-209 LSEAQIKATFAHVDQ
+209 MTENQMKEAFSHVDQ
-224 GKINYVTATLDKDPS
+224 GKLSYLDVTLEKDPT
-239 KGVNDALIEVYR
+239 KGSNDALIEVYR

-263 ARSLIENMFYN
+263 ARSLLENMFYN

-287 INKRLNLDIPNTA
+287 INKRLNLDVPNTA
-300 ENRIMR
+300 DNRVMR
-306 LEDLTAIISEIIRLN
+306 LEDLVAIIAEVIRLN
-321 NTQEPADDID
+321 NTQDPADDID

-381 PIVAAVREF
+381 PVVAAVREF

-466 NEYGFIETPY
+466 NDYGFIETPY
-476 RKVIN
+476 RRVSSSVTAKE
-481 SAIAKDIVGHT
+481 AAGRIAAH
-492 ASVDLEDNNGVVIVK
+492 DLEDENGKVIVK
-507 AGSKIT
+507 KGSKIT
-513 EAQAKKLAKV
+513 AEQAKKLASRK
-523 EDKVTW
+523 DQVTW
-529 PVKAVVTSD
+529 PVKAVITDEV
-538 IVYLDAAAEDAA
+538 IYLDAAGEEQA
-550 VIAGSG
+550 VIASAG
-556 EGIDANNNFVNERVS
+556 EETDENGYFVNERVS
-571 VRNRLVST
+571 ARSHLKSG

-600 AALIPFI
+600 AGLIPFV

-622 RQAVPLINPV
+622 RQAVPLVTPA

-639 MEGLAA
+639 MESVAA
-645 RNSGQVV
+645 QNSGQMV
-652 LAEGPGVVAKAT
+652 LAEEAGEVVQASG
-664 ADEVVVKYAK
+664 DEVIVKYK
-674 DSVTYEALHFVRS
+674 SGNVTYNPQHFVRS
-687 NEGTSIN
+687 NEGSSIN
-694 QKVVVSTGDKI
+694 QKVVVSTGDKL
-705 KQGDVLIEGMSISG
+705 KAGDPIIEGMSVAD

-728 LVAFMPWAGYNFED
+728 IVAFMPWSGYNFED

-757 SVHIVDYM
+757 SVHIVDFM
-765 TEVRE
+765 VEVRE
-770 TKLGPEVITRDIP
+770 TKLGPEIVTRDIP
-783 NVSEE
+783 NVSEDA
-788 SLRHLDDDGIV
+788 LRHLDEEGIV

-839 EVRDTSQRMS
+839 EVRDTSQRMP
-849 NGKYGKVVGIKI
+849 NGKHGKVVGVKV
-861 FSRENGHELKS
+861 FSRANGHELKA
-872 GVLMQVQIFVA
+872 GVLMQIQVFVA
-883 QMRKIAVGD
+883 QMRKISVGD

-898 GNKGVIARVL
+898 GNKGVIARIL
-908 PVEDLPFTEDGTPV
+908 PQEDMPFMEDGTPV
-922 DIILNPLG
+922 DILLNPLG
-930 VPSRMNVGQLFETHL
+930 VPSRMNIGQLFETHL

-960 FDGVSI
+960 FDGVKE
-966 SKIRQLLKEAGLPED
+966 SKIQELLKEAGLPED
-981 GKQQLYDGR
+981 GKQQLFDGR
-990 TGEAFSERTTV
+990 TGEAFAERTTV

-1046 MEVWALEAYGAAHTL
+1046 MEVWALEAYGASNTL

-1077 AYESIIKQTEI
+1077 AYESIIKGTEI

-1112 LVASD
+1112 LVVSD
-1117 KVIDA
+1117 AVIDA
-1122 EAILAQNI
+1122 EEVLAENI
-1130 KDEASNQATTEV
+1130 KDEAAHLPEVAVPEPSISDIDVSEDAAGQEFSSSDEFVVMEMEDDIPATTV
-1142 PTPEVSDVDVNEDAV
+1142 ITDDEDIVV
-1157 ADEFEIMELDD
+1157 AIVEEE
-1168 AVHSSGVTGTT
+1168 
-1179 AAVADYDDNDDLD
+1179 
-1192 DQDAQ
+1192 
-1197 DIAETAA
+1197 E
-1204 QTTNTEDKE
+1204 E
-1213 AL
+1213 A